1 VTAKTRKATNPLRH
15 LDLMI
20 RSDEWEATVPPKG
33 AHV

>member
-1 VTAKTRKATNPLRH
+1 VTAKTRKTTNPLRH